1 MNNGEFEKDVEEY
14 QDKGNK
20 KNNRNNR
27 NNRRKIRLAVTRI
40 SILVITNIVTFYIA
54 RNLYFSFNTA
64 DKNIGENL
72 PGIAINTK
80 PTREDVDTFEK
91 LFLVKDKLYKYF
103 DGEIDEDKLVEGA
116 IKGMTDSLGDPYT
129 VYLNQ
134 KEFERLNTTTV
145 GGYVGVGIHV
155 GVIKE
160 KDTDKDEVVIISP
173 IADSPAEKVGLLP
186 GDVIV
191 KVNGEVIGKD
201 IDKAVGIMK
210 GKKGEPVTL
219 SIKRKEKE
227 IFDVEVVRDEIV
239 FVTVRGE
246 MLENDIAYISI
257 NTFDEHTAADF
268 EKKLSELQQ
277 QGAKGLVLDLRGNP
291 GGLVSACVGVSSNFI
306 QSGKEVVSTI
316 DKYDNKKV
324 YKSSGGNA
332 INLPIVILTNGGTAS
347 ASEIVSGALKDYGKA
362 TIVGEKTFGKG
373 IVQSILYRNIDG
385 FGDGTALKVTISSYY
400 TPNGINIHKKGIE
413 PDIEV
418 KYPEELLE
426 EEYSREADPQLQKAL
441 EVINEKVY
449 GK

>member
-1 MNNGEFEKDVEEY
+1 MNNEEFKKDVEKY
-14 QDKGNK
+14 KDN
-20 KNNRNNR
+20 KNNKNNK
-27 NNRRKIRLAVTRI
+27 RKIGLAVTRI
-40 SILVITNIVTFYIA
+40 SILIITNLVTFYLA
-54 RNLYFSFNTA
+54 KNLYFTFNTTE
-64 DKNIGENL
+64 KNVGENL

-80 PTREDVDTFEK
+80 PTREDVDMFEK

-103 DGEIDEDKLVEGA
+103 DGEIDEEKLVEGA
-116 IKGMTDSLGDPYT
+116 IKGMTDALEDPYT

-155 GVIKE
+155 GVLRDKE
-160 KDTDKDEVVIISP
+160 TDKDEVVIISP
-173 IADSPAEKVGLLP
+173 IADTPAEKAGLLP

-191 KVNGEVIGKD
+191 KVNSQVIGKD

-210 GKKGEPVTL
+210 GKKGEAVTL
-219 SIKRKEKE
+219 SIKRKDKE
-227 IFDVEVVRDEIV
+227 IFDVEVIRDEIV

-246 MLENDIAYISI
+246 MLDNDIAYISVS
-257 NTFDEHTAADF
+257 TFDEHTAADF

-306 QSGKEVVSTI
+306 QSGKQVVYTI

-332 INLPIVILTNGGTAS
+332 IKLPIVVLTNGGTAS
-347 ASEIVSGALKDYGKA
+347 ASEIVSGALKDYEKA

-373 IVQSILYRNIDG
+373 IVQSIMYRNMDG
-385 FGDGTALKVTISSYY
+385 FGDGTALKVTVSSYY

-426 EEYSREADPQLQKAL
+426 KEYNREEDPQFQKAL
-441 EVINEKVY
+441 EVINDKV
-449 GK
+449 KNQE